1 MNRLHKPAFQT
12 LPEKLIDI
20 LLEQRN
26 GKAPHPFL
34 IVENVPTD
42 HAEIGSETEL
52 EFHIENAAPKH
63 LSGVDPSPTGLM
75 FTCVH
80 EDENGPAT
88 RVGDARPALR
98 RLTRRRRDNRFAL
111 HARDKFTPSFDD
123 EGRPARW
130 IQRVFVSQSLWSY
143 RNLVPVSDRV
153 YEVS

>member
-1 MNRLHKPAFQT
+1 MRVYVNRLHKPAFQA

-26 GKAPHPFL
+26 GKAPRPFL

-75 FTCVH
+75 FICVH

-88 RVGDARPALR
+88 RVGDARPAFAALDEAAAR
-98 RLTRRRRDNRFAL
+98 QSFRL
-111 HARDKFTPSFDD
+111 ARQ
-123 EGRPARW
+123 G
-130 IQRVFVSQSLWSY
+130 
-143 RNLVPVSDRV
+143 
-153 YEVS
+153 